1 MSYNTQMKI
10 RLIIFDFDGTL
21 GDTRRNIVT
30 TMQMTITEL
39 GLPSRSDSE
48 CISTIGLPLYGCF
61 ETLYPDTDKEIIQQ
75 CTDTYR
81 RIFQENLQTIKP
93 QTFPKVVET
102 LYALKEQGFTL
113 AIASSRSHDSL
124 VELTQN
130 LGISDVIS
138 YLIGADDLEKAKPNP
153 EPVLNILA
161 ALGYDAEETLVVGD
175 MSVDILMGVN
185 AGAKTCGVTYGNG
198 TKQELE
204 EVGADY
210 IINSFDELLYKN
222 F

>member
-1 MSYNTQMKI
+1 MNI

-30 TMQMTITEL
+30 TMQMTIAEL

-48 CISTIGLPLYGCF
+48 CVSTIGLPLYGCF
-61 ETLYPDTDKEIIQQ
+61 EALYPNMDKTIIQQ

-81 RIFQENLQTIKP
+81 RIFQENLQNIKP

-102 LYALKEQGFTL
+102 LSALKEQGFLL
-113 AIASSRSHDSL
+113 AIASSRSHASL

-138 YLIGADDLEKAKPNP
+138 YLIGADDVKKAKPNP
-153 EPVLNILA
+153 EPVLNVLEV
-161 ALGYDAEETLVVGD
+161 LGYEATQTLVVGD
-175 MSVDILMGVN
+175 MNVDILMGVN
-185 AGAKTCGVTYGNG
+185 AGTKTCGVTYGNG
-198 TKQELE
+198 TKRELE
-204 EVGADY
+204 EAGADY
-210 IINSFDELLYKN
+210 IINSIDELIEIVN
-222 F
+222 R